1 MKVGNW
7 QRGEAAFAIE
17 DKEWERPK
25 SCSSLQQQTQ
35 I

>member
-7 QRGEAAFAIE
+7 QRGEATFAIE
-17 DKEWERPK
+17 DKAWEIPK
-25 SCSSLQQQTQ
+25 NGSSLQQQTQ